1 MKKFKNWTKKP
12 ITWGGLIKLS
22 GVSMAAGLLM
32 CAPIYV
38 AAIKSQK
45 EFNALLNE
53 VDDEVTE

>member
-12 ITWGGLIKLS
+12 ITWGGLLKLS

-32 CAPIYV
+32 SAPIYV

-45 EFNALLNE
+45 AFNDSLNE
-53 VDDEVTE
+53 LDDEVTE